1 MVKLAHPEMDR
12 ESIQARLSAR
22 LNDGSA
28 WRKFLQIAEA
38 QGGDLELLTNHQR
51 LYQAPVQ
58 RPVFLSGGPV
68 VSGID
73 TRQLGLAI
81 LALGGGRKLL
91 TDKINPWVGLS
102 GLKRIGSSVN
112 RGEPLA
118 IVHASDDATAD
129 IAQTLISKAYTLG
142 ETATPSAL
150 FEEIS

>member
-12 ESIQARLSAR
+12 ESVRTRLSKR

-28 WRKFLQIAEA
+28 WQKFLQIAEA
-38 QGGDLELLTNHQR
+38 QGGDLELLTNHKR

-58 RPVFLSGGPV
+58 RPVFLKGGPV
-68 VSGID
+68 VADID

-112 RGEPLA
+112 NGEPIA
-118 IVHASDDATAD
+118 IVHAANDAAAD
-129 IAQTLISKAYTLG
+129 AAQTLVSQAYKLG
-142 ETATPSAL
+142 ETATPSPL